1 MICSVRTL
9 LLICRDQGGM
19 DALVKYSNTVLCM
32 CMCAQLLESCPT
44 LCNPVDWTIA
54 TPPQVSSVH
63 GILQTRILEWAAMP
77 SSRDL
82 PNPGIKP
89 MSLTSPALA
98 GRFFTT
104 SATWEALQ
112 SVQFS
117 PFNILVFP
125 ALVHQS
131 RSRFALIQEIVFDG
145 LDSPMNNWRSG
156 VQVFLTSLFL

>member
-1 MICSVRTL
+1 
-9 LLICRDQGGM
+9 
-19 DALVKYSNTVLCM
+19 
-32 CMCAQLLESCPT
+32 
-44 LCNPVDWTIA
+44 
-54 TPPQVSSVH
+54 
-63 GILQTRILEWAAMP
+63 MP

-117 PFNILVFP
+117 PFNMLVFP

>member
-1 MICSVRTL
+1 
-9 LLICRDQGGM
+9 
-19 DALVKYSNTVLCM
+19 
-32 CMCAQLLESCPT
+32 
-44 LCNPVDWTIA
+44 
-54 TPPQVSSVH
+54 
-63 GILQTRILEWAAMP
+63 MP

-104 SATWEALQ
+104 SATWDALQ

-125 ALVHQS
+125 VHQN

-145 LDSPMNNWRSG
+145 LDSPMNNRRSG
-156 VQVFLTSLFL
+156 VQIFLTSLFL